1 MNNSKITLKKL
12 LYEHNTEANALL
24 RASYSELETAITR
37 YLKFIEDSPLIKDFI
52 EDAVA
57 NHTPEGFDAS
67 AVVQSVSKNVY
78 SKFGPFPPDYKGETA
93 VVYLLLHA
101 LVEEH
106 ACNRDLL
113 LMGYSHGSKR
123 FDAWTKNF
131 LEDVARR
138 LIAGIIR
145 MLTLEGIEMGLDSNA
160 SQINYFGNK
169 GGAVAAMATDN
180 ATVTVSQA
188 DGELKEELDKILD
201 DLKSS
206 VSSLEVD
213 CRQDASNAVEAMQEA
228 LAEEKPKASIVK
240 TVMGA
245 LKDFNGC
252 VAFANNVAA
261 LTTFIV
267 TNYPGLLN

>member
-37 YLKFIEDSPLIKDFI
+37 YLNFIEDSPLIKDFI

-67 AVVQSVSKNVY
+67 AVIRSVSTNAY

-113 LMGYSHGSKR
+113 LMGYSHG
-123 FDAWTKNF
+123 
-131 LEDVARR
+131 
-138 LIAGIIR
+138 
-145 MLTLEGIEMGLDSNA
+145 
-160 SQINYFGNK
+160 
-169 GGAVAAMATDN
+169 
-180 ATVTVSQA
+180 
-188 DGELKEELDKILD
+188 
-201 DLKSS
+201 
-206 VSSLEVD
+206 
-213 CRQDASNAVEAMQEA
+213 
-228 LAEEKPKASIVK
+228 
-240 TVMGA
+240 
-245 LKDFNGC
+245 
-252 VAFANNVAA
+252 
-261 LTTFIV
+261 
-267 TNYPGLLN
+267 

>member
-1 MNNSKITLKKL
+1 MNSSKITLKKL

-37 YLKFIEDSPLIKDFI
+37 YLNFIEDSPLIKDFI

-67 AVVQSVSKNVY
+67 AVVRSVSTHAY

-123 FDAWTKNF
+123 FDDWTKNF

-138 LIAGIIR
+138 LIAGVIR

-160 SQINYFGNK
+160 SQVNYFGNK
-169 GGAVAAMATDN
+169 GGAVAALAMDN
-180 ATVTVSQA
+180 AMVTVKQV
-188 DGELKEELDKILD
+188 DGAPKEELDKILD
-201 DLKSS
+201 DLRSS
-206 VSSLEVD
+206 VSGLEVN

-228 LAEEKPKASIVK
+228 LAEDKPKTSIVK
-240 TVMGA
+240 TIMGA
-245 LKDFNGC
+245 LNDFNGC

-267 TNYPGLLN
+267 TNFPGLLN

>member
-1 MNNSKITLKKL
+1 MNSSKITLKKL

-37 YLKFIEDSPLIKDFI
+37 YLIFIEDSPIIKDFI
-52 EDAVA
+52 EDAVS
-57 NHTPEGFDAS
+57 NNTPEGFDAS
-67 AVVQSVSKNVY
+67 AVVRSVSTHAY
-78 SKFGPFPPDYKGETA
+78 SKFGPFPTDYKGETA

-101 LVEEH
+101 LVDEH

-113 LMGYSHGSKR
+113 LMGYSYGSKR
-123 FDAWTKNF
+123 FDDWTKNF

-138 LIAGIIR
+138 LIAGVIR
-145 MLTLEGIEMGLDSNA
+145 MLTLKGIEMGLDSNA

-169 GGAVAAMATDN
+169 GGAVAALAMDN
-180 ATVTVSQA
+180 AMVTVKQV
-188 DGELKEELDKILD
+188 DGAPKEELDKILD
-201 DLKSS
+201 ELRSS
-206 VSSLEVD
+206 VSGLEVN
-213 CRQDASNAVEAMQEA
+213 CRQDASNTVEAMQEA
-228 LAEEKPKASIVK
+228 LAEDKPKASIVK
-240 TVMGA
+240 TIMGA

-267 TNYPGLLN
+267 TNFPGLLN